1 MEHSEAQI
9 KFAEVVAAR
18 TLVTTDALLRELN
31 RDPSA
36 LLFGRPVADL
46 TEQLFKVALSMENL
60 NIVDRTE
67 GGAVLYTSLDERY
80 DSLLAVLGR
89 VHTAFQ
95 SMILGRAG

>member
-60 NIVDRTE
+60 SLINRTE
-67 GGAVLYTSLDERY
+67 GGAMLLTSLDERY
-80 DSLLAVLGR
+80 ISLLAVLGR
-89 VHTAFQ
+89 VHRSFQ
-95 SMILGRAG
+95 ALTQESAG

>member
-46 TEQLFKVALSMENL
+46 TEQLVKVALAMENL
-60 NIVDRTE
+60 SLVDHTE
-67 GGAVLYTSLDERY
+67 SGGLHHKLLRERY
-80 DSLLAVLGR
+80 ASLLSVLGR
-89 VHTAFQ
+89 V
-95 SMILGRAG
+95 LGTFKALSQGKLD

>member
-46 TEQLFKVALSMENL
+46 TEQLFKLTLTMENL
-60 NIVDRTE
+60 SLVDHTE
-67 GGAVLYTSLDERY
+67 GGALLYKSLGERCV
-80 DSLLAVLGR
+80 SLLVVLGR
-89 VHTAFQ
+89 VHSSFQ
-95 SMILGRAG
+95 ALSQGRAG